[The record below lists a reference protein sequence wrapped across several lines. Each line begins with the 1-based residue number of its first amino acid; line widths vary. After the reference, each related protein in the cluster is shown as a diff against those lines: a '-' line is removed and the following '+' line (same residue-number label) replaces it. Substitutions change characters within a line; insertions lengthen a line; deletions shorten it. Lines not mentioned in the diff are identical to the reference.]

1 MNNKIIDIDF
11 FELTNNGKVFSIS
24 GRGKGEKIRK
34 HWKFDTYDKDPFI
47 MVNIKIPEEMYNLSP
62 SFIQGLFSGSIKV
75 MDRNDFYDKYK
86 FYKENESLPIKQIK
100 VIVDSLYRNIYNG

>member
-1 MNNKIIDIDF
+1 MNKKNIDIDF

-24 GRGKGEKIRK
+24 GREKGEKIRE
-34 HWKFDTYDKDPFI
+34 HWKFDTYDKDPS
-47 MVNIKIPEEMYNLSP
+47 VEVSIKIPEEMYNLSP
-62 SFIQGLFSGSIKV
+62 SFIQGLFSGSIKA
-75 MDRNDFYDKYK
+75 MKREDFYNKYK